1 MKNKFVTLYYDYY
14 SILPIEYII
23 KNAAKT
29 VQIVIL
35 DKLNLVLNLKKVT
48 ETLSP
53 STNVHCN

>member
-1 MKNKFVTLYYDYY
+1 MKNEFVTLCYDYY
-14 SILPIEYII
+14 YISPIAYIS

-29 VQIVIL
+29 LQIAVP
-35 DKLNLVLNLKKVT
+35 DKMNLVWNLKKVT

>member
-1 MKNKFVTLYYDYY
+1 MKIKFVTLCYDYY
-14 SILPIEYII
+14 CILPIAYII

-29 VQIVIL
+29 VQIVIP
-35 DKLNLVLNLKKVT
+35 DKLNLVLNLKKVA